1 MMRVWKIA
9 MCLAGC
15 LALNAGLRAASVAS
29 VNVSTNNPLPGD
41 PYAPIVTRNVFNLVP
56 PPPPPDPN
64 PPEPPKNIPKI
75 TPTGIQS
82 INGLVKVLF
91 KASGGAAK
99 PGQPAN
105 KDEYFILPQGQRK
118 EGIEVV
124 KIDQQNGIITFDN
137 HGIMQTNPLVN
148 APSSG
153 GAPAASAPGANN
165 PGMAPAATVASISSG
180 SPGIIRFGGGS
191 GTRSGSA
198 GTGANNPNR
207 GPNGPGPNGA
217 NGASVGLNF
226 GASTQGRTYQPEP
239 SNLTPDQTA
248 IMIEIQRAQLM
259 NSPHPAYPPS
269 LLPPTPLTELNT
281 SGGSP

>member
-1 MMRVWKIA
+1 MMRVGKIA
-9 MCLAGC
+9 VCLAGC

-29 VNVSTNNPLPGD
+29 TDVSTNNPLPD
-41 PYAPIVTRNVFNLVP
+41 NPYAPIVVRNVFALVSP
-56 PPPPPDPN
+56 P
-64 PPEPPKNIPKI
+64 PPEPPPEPQKNIPKL

-82 INGLVKVLF
+82 INGHVKVLF

-99 PGQPAN
+99 PGQPA
-105 KDEYFILPQGQRK
+105 KDVLYILPQGWRQDD
-118 EGIEVV
+118 IEVT

-148 APSSG
+148 AASSG
-153 GAPAASAPGANN
+153 GTPATASPAAGTRSSAPGM
-165 PGMAPAATVASISSG
+165 PVASINSG
-180 SPGIIRFGGGS
+180 SPGIIRFSGGS
-191 GTRSGSA
+191 GTRSGGA

-207 GPNGPGPNGA
+207 SPNGPGPNGA

-239 SNLTPDQTA
+239 SNLTRDEIT
-248 IMIEIQRAQLM
+248 ILIEAQRAQLM
-259 NSPHPAYPPS
+259 NSPHPAYPPA